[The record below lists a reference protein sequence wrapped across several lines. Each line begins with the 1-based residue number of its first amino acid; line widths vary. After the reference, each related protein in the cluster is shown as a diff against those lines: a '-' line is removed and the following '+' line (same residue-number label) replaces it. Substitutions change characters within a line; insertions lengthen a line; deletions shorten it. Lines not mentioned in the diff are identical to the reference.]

1 MLYRLIDESEDNV
14 YGGSL
19 RQIVVQGNRPL
30 LGSVRVV
37 GAKNSALKVMAASL
51 LTEEPVILTN
61 VPAIRDVEV
70 MSEVLRG
77 LGRSVERQKDRLEI
91 TGGTLGHEAPF
102 DQVSKMRAS
111 IIVLGPLVARL
122 GRASVAMP
130 GGCNI
135 GMRKIDLHIRGLEK
149 LGVRIDVDQASIEAR
164 ADRLI
169 GTRVPLDFPSV
180 GATENIM
187 MAATL
192 AKGTTVIENA
202 AREPE
207 IVDLAQCLNQMGA
220 HISGAGSS
228 DLVIEGV
235 DRLFGVEFPVTPDRI
250 EASTFMVAAA
260 ATGGDVTV
268 SSVRPEHL
276 GMIIK
281 KLRQS
286 GCEVTVG
293 AEDINV
299 KGRSLEAINISTLPY
314 PGFPTD
320 MQAPFMALLSTA
332 AGKSVI
338 TENVFENRFSFVQEL
353 TKLGADIEV
362 SDHHAVIQGDRQF
375 HGGKV
380 KAPDLR
386 AGAGLVIAGLA
397 AHGDVEISD
406 IHHIERGYEDLTGR
420 LRSLGAEIEVV
431 DDGTVVKMEAVAPTS
446 EVPVSE
452 VSDTKA
458 RLS

>member
-1 MLYRLIDESEDNV
+1 M
-14 YGGSL
+14 
-19 RQIVVQGNRPL
+19 RQIVVRGNRSL
-30 LGSVRVV
+30 LGSVRIV

-51 LTEEPVILTN
+51 LTEEPVTLTN
-61 VPAIRDVEV
+61 VPAIRDVEI

-77 LGRSVERQKDRLEI
+77 LGLEVKRRADRI
-91 TGGTLGHEAPF
+91 DISGGAGPLSYGADF
-102 DQVSKMRAS
+102 DQVSRMRAS

-122 GRASVAMP
+122 GRARVAMP

-149 LGVRIDVDQASIEAR
+149 LGVQIDVDQAAIEAR
-164 ADRLI
+164 ADELV
-169 GTRVPLDFPSV
+169 GARVPLDFPSV

-192 AKGTTVIENA
+192 AKGTTVLENA

-207 IVDLAQCLNQMGA
+207 IVDLADCLNKMGA
-220 HISGAGSS
+220 CVSGAGSS
-228 DLVIEGV
+228 TIVIEGV
-235 DRLFGVEFPVTPDRI
+235 ERLGGVEFPVIPDRI

-268 SSVRPEHL
+268 SSVRPAHL

-281 KLRQS
+281 KLRQC
-286 GCEVTVG
+286 GCEVTVSDQ
-293 AEDINV
+293 AVNV
-299 KGRSLEAINISTLPY
+299 KGRPDKAVNISTLPY

-320 MQAPFMALLSTA
+320 MQAPFMTLLSLV

-338 TENVFENRFSFVQEL
+338 TENVFDSEVS
-353 TKLGADIEV
+353 KLGADIEV
-362 SDHHAVIQGDRQF
+362 SNHHAVINGDRCF
-375 HGGKV
+375 RGGSV

-397 AHGDVEISD
+397 ARGRVEISD
-406 IHHIERGYEDLTGR
+406 IHHIERGYENLTGR
-420 LRSLGAEIEVV
+420 LRALGADIELVEDGSVVSMAADVPEPAVPLPEIP
-431 DDGTVVKMEAVAPTS
+431 DA
-446 EVPVSE
+446 
-452 VSDTKA
+452 KA
-458 RLS
+458 GLS

>member
-1 MLYRLIDESEDNV
+1 M
-14 YGGSL
+14 

-30 LGSVRVV
+30 LGSVRIV

-51 LTEEPVILTN
+51 LTEEPIALTN
-61 VPAIRDVEV
+61 VPVIRDVEV

-77 LGRSVERQKDRLEI
+77 LGRVVERRADRI
-91 TGGTLGHEAPF
+91 DISGGGSLNHEAPY
-102 DQVSKMRAS
+102 DQVSMMRAS

-122 GRASVAMP
+122 GRARVAMP

-149 LGVRIDVDQASIEAR
+149 LGVHIDVDQAAIEAR
-164 ADRLI
+164 ADELV
-169 GTRVPLDFPSV
+169 GARVPLDFPSV

-192 AKGTTVIENA
+192 AKGTTIIENA

-207 IVDLAQCLNQMGA
+207 IVDLADCLNKMGA
-220 HISGAGSS
+220 RVSGAGSS
-228 DLVIEGV
+228 TLVIEGV
-235 DRLFGVEFPVTPDRI
+235 KQLHGAEFPVIPDRI

-268 SSVRPEHL
+268 SSVRPAHL

-281 KLRQS
+281 KLRQC
-286 GCEVTVG
+286 GCEVTVSDK
-293 AEDINV
+293 AVNV
-299 KGRSLEAINISTLPY
+299 KGSPDKAANISTLPY

-320 MQAPFMALLSTA
+320 MQAPFMVLLSLA

-338 TENVFENRFSFVQEL
+338 TENVFENRFTFVQEL

-362 SDHHAVIQGDRQF
+362 SNHHAVINGDRRF
-375 HGGKV
+375 GSGSV

-386 AGAGLVIAGLA
+386 AGAALVIAGLA
-397 AHGDVEISD
+397 SRGRVEISD

-420 LRSLGAEIEVV
+420 LRALGAEIELVGDSSVV
-431 DDGTVVKMEAVAPTS
+431 PIAADDPKPAVS
-446 EVPVSE
+446 ISDVP
-452 VSDTKA
+452 DTRA
-458 RLS
+458 GLS